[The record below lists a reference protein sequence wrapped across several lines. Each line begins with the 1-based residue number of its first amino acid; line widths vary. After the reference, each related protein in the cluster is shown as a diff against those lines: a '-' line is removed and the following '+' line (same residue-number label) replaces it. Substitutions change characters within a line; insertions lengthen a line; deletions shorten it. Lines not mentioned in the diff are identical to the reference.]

1 MKNLGCI
8 VKLVMIVVVLFFVL
22 WLYTTGIRFFVQT
35 YWWMYP

>member
-8 VKLVMIVVVLFFVL
+8 VKLVMIVGVLFFVL